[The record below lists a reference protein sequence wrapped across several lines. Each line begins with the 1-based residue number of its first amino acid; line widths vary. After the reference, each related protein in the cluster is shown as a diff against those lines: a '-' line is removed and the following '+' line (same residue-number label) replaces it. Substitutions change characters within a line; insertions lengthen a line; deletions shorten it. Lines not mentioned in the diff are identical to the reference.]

1 MVELT
6 DDGLFDTRSALDI
19 NDACQIVGRM
29 RVAGYQHAFRFTPGS
44 GIKDLG
50 VLPRNTT
57 SYAYSIN
64 SSGQVAGQSEGGR
77 GGTNAFRYTDGVGMK
92 DLGALSNSWS
102 IAKAI
107 DDSGHVAGLS
117 ADRAFL
123 YTDTTGMIDLLNV
136 VVNAPAGLD
145 AYSVSPTRMNTYFD
159 HSFGEI
165 CGGVTVNG
173 VGKAFV
179 MTPDR

>member
-1 MVELT
+1 MA
-6 DDGLFDTRSALDI
+6 FSTRGKLGTSTTTAKSWGKWL
-19 NDACQIVGRM
+19 VGGNR
-29 RVAGYQHAFRFTPGS
+29 HAFRFTPDS

-50 VLPRNTT
+50 VLPRNTK

-64 SSGQVAGQSEGGR
+64 SSGQVAGDSDGGK
-77 GGTNAFRYTDGVGMK
+77 GGTHAFRYTDGVGMK

-123 YTDTTGMIDLLNV
+123 YTDTTGMIDLLTV

-145 AYSVSPTRMNTYFD
+145 AYSVRPTRMNRYFD

-165 CGGVTVNG
+165 CGGLTVNG